1 MRDVARTRRI
11 RDHELVGFLALEFDI
26 PAADADAWSDA
37 LLAAGALSV
46 DTSDA
51 DVDTGDETPLYGEPG
66 SAEVFAWPITCLAA
80 LFGPNT
86 DLDDVLA
93 TTAQVVGKATPAY
106 RHSVVAD
113 QDWVRVTQSQFHPI
127 RIADGFWV
135 VPSWCPIPEPQGI
148 NLRLDP
154 GLAFGTGSHPT
165 TRLCLEWLRAH
176 VAGGESL
183 LDYGC
188 GSGILAIAAAKLG
201 AARVVGT
208 DVDPLALAASVDN
221 AQRNDVAATFVLPG
235 VLPVGAFDIV
245 IANILANP
253 LLDLAHGLRARV
265 RIAGKIALAG
275 VLQTQA
281 DAVAAAYRGWFNIV
295 IWRCADGWALLSGE
309 RTSRPD

>member
-1 MRDVARTRRI
+1 MD
-11 RDHELVGFLALEFDI
+11 FLALEFDVV
-26 PAADADAWSDA
+26 AADAEALTDA
-37 LLAAGALSV
+37 LLVAGALSV

-51 DVDTGDETPLYGEPG
+51 SAETPDETPLYGEPG
-66 SAEVFAWPITCLAA
+66 GAEVFTWPITRLAA

-86 DLDDVLA
+86 DLDSVLA
-93 TTAQVVGKATPAY
+93 MTARVVGKAVPPY
-106 RHSVVAD
+106 RTSAVAD
-113 QDWVRVTQSQFHPI
+113 QDWVRFTQSQFHPI

-135 VPSWCPIPEPQGI
+135 VPSWCPIPEPHGI

-176 VAGGESL
+176 IAGGESL

-208 DVDPLALAASVDN
+208 DVDPLALAASADN
-221 AQRNDVAATFVLPG
+221 AKRNDVAAAFVLPG
-235 VLPVGAFDIV
+235 ALPTGTFDIV

-253 LLDLAHGLRARV
+253 LLDLAPVLRARV
-265 RIAGKIALAG
+265 RIDGRIALAG

-281 DAVAAAYRGWFNIV
+281 DAVAAAYTGWFTIV
-295 IWRCADGWALLSGE
+295 TWRCADGWALLSGE
-309 RTSRPD
+309 RTR

>member
-1 MRDVARTRRI
+1 M
-11 RDHELVGFLALEFDI
+11 GFLALEFDV
-26 PAADADAWSDA
+26 PAAVADAWADA

-46 DTSDA
+46 DASDA
-51 DVDTGDETPLYGEPG
+51 SAETPEETPLYFEPG
-66 SAEVFAWPITCLAA
+66 SAEVFAWPITRLAA
-80 LFGPNT
+80 LFDPNT

-93 TTAQVVGKATPAY
+93 MTAQVVGKNVPPY
-106 RHSVVAD
+106 RRSVVAD
-113 QDWVRVTQSQFHPI
+113 HDWVRLTQSQFHPI
-127 RIADGFWV
+127 RIADDFWV

-208 DVDPLALAASVDN
+208 DVDPLALAASLIM
-221 AQRNDVAATFVLPG
+221 RSAT
-235 VLPVGAFDIV
+235 
-245 IANILANP
+245 
-253 LLDLAHGLRARV
+253 
-265 RIAGKIALAG
+265 
-275 VLQTQA
+275 T
-281 DAVAAAYRGWFNIV
+281 
-295 IWRCADGWALLSGE
+295 
-309 RTSRPD
+309 

>member
-1 MRDVARTRRI
+1 M
-11 RDHELVGFLALEFDI
+11 GFLTLNFDV
-26 PAADADAWSDA
+26 PAAEADAWSDA

-51 DVDTGDETPLYGEPG
+51 SAETPNETPLYGESG
-66 SAEVFAWPITCLAA
+66 SATVFAWPITRLAA
-80 LFGPNT
+80 MFAPNT

-93 TTAQVVGKATPAY
+93 MTAQVVGKTVPSY
-106 RHSVVAD
+106 RQSVVAD

-135 VPSWCPIPEPQGI
+135 VPSWCPIPEPHGI

-208 DVDPLALAASVDN
+208 DVDQLAVVASVDN
-221 AQRNDVAATFVLPG
+221 AKRNDVAASFVLPG
-235 VLPVGAFDIV
+235 ALPAGTFDMV

-253 LLDLAHGLRARV
+253 LLDLAPVLRARV
-265 RIAGKIALAG
+265 RIAGRIALAG
-275 VLQTQA
+275 LLEPQA
-281 DAVAAAYRGWFNIV
+281 DAVAAAYAGWFNIGT
-295 IWRCADGWALLSGE
+295 WRCADGWALLSGE
-309 RTSRPD
+309 RTRQPA